1 MFENFPYTNYHNL
14 NLDWIIEKVKEAYGP
29 DNPPPSF
36 VMSVNGQTGDV
47 IVYPDAVVKLPTVEQ
62 ETWNIFRFANDTER
76 GVEFSPGEMK
86 RIDGTGRYK
95 LYDEQNPPPYP
106 VLSVNGETGNVI
118 LYRSAYIALPTVQ
131 EDTWTLYRISSG
143 TPTGI
148 QFTAEKAQRI
158 SGSNRY
164 DIYDAKNPPPYPVES
179 VNGKTG
185 IVTTPFVNPSE
196 SILDLDTDSPGDT
209 WGFARNTLGG
219 KATLYLDTTGNDVKA
234 YIQYV
239 SDDETIYKEYPLL
252 TNEDIPASAGVVSVN
267 GEYGV
272 VTVYGSGIS
281 RSSTNA
287 QTIDAALTALENN
300 VSNISDD
307 VTDLEEDVTNITD
320 GMAIV
325 ANGDTHPQIAS
336 GQFVYVRNHS
346 TLPDGLYRAAAAI
359 PTDGALST
367 SNLQADG
374 AGGLN
379 ALQSQVDSLNRNKAN
394 VSKYP
399 NTNRILSIATDGSSV
414 GFRIQYPSSGAFSIL
429 YADIYGRVAHI
440 YRSTE
445 NANLHMINGTFIGS
459 SLDATETFLNVGN
472 WVRAQMIIT
481 ASDGTIDNIQVSTYS
496 T

>member
-1 MFENFPYTNYHNL
+1 MFENFPYTNFHNL

-29 DNPPPSF
+29 DNPPPTF

-47 IVYPDAVVKLPTVEQ
+47 IVYPDAVVKLPTVE
-62 ETWNIFRFANDTER
+62 EATWNIFRFANGTER

-95 LYDEQNPPPYP
+95 VYDEQNPPPYP
-106 VLSVNGETGNVI
+106 VISVNGETGNVI

-131 EDTWTLYRISSG
+131 EDTWTFYRISAG
-143 TPTGI
+143 TTTGI

-158 SGSNRY
+158 SGQNRY
-164 DIYDAKNPPPYPVES
+164 DIYDAQNPPPYPVTS

-185 IVTTPFVNPSE
+185 NVKTPFVDPSE

-209 WGFARNTLGG
+209 WGFARSTLGG

-252 TNEDIPASAGVVSVN
+252 TDEDIPESAGVISVN
-267 GEYGV
+267 GEFGV

-287 QTIDAALTALENN
+287 QTIDAALTGIEND
-300 VSNISDD
+300 I
-307 VTDLEEDVTNITD
+307 TNITD
-320 GMAIV
+320 GIAIV

-346 TLPDGLYRAAAAI
+346 TLPDGLYRATAAI
-359 PTDGALST
+359 QTDGALST

-379 ALQSQVDSLNRNKAN
+379 TLQSQIDTLNSNLAWKTLYTAGFTFKNDIGQPIQLSGLTGCNLVSLMLYSESIVGA
-394 VSKYP
+394 
-399 NTNRILSIATDGSSV
+399 NRIKIDGIPITSNAAPAAY
-414 GFRIQYPSSGAFSIL
+414 YPAAYGTNF
-429 YADIYGRVAHI
+429 DIIRLEISNNQLTIISRRNDAELFVSAVYGK
-440 YRSTE
+440 
-445 NANLHMINGTFIGS
+445 G
-459 SLDATETFLNVGN
+459 
-472 WVRAQMIIT
+472 
-481 ASDGTIDNIQVSTYS
+481 
-496 T
+496 

>member
-14 NLDWIIEKVKEAYGP
+14 NLDWIIQRVTEAYGP
-29 DNPPPSF
+29 DNPPPTF

-47 IVYPDAVVKLPTVEQ
+47 IIYPDAVVKLPTVEQ
-62 ETWNIFRFANDTER
+62 ATWNIFRFANGTER

-95 LYDEQNPPPYP
+95 IYDEQNPPPYP
-106 VLSVNGETGNVI
+106 VVSVNGETGNVI

-131 EDTWTLYRISSG
+131 EATWTIYRISSG

-158 SGSNRY
+158 SGSDRY
-164 DIYDAKNPPPYPVES
+164 DIYDAQNPPPYPVAS

-209 WGFARNTLGG
+209 WGFARNTRGG

-252 TNEDIPASAGVVSVN
+252 STAEVPESAGVISVN
-267 GEYGV
+267 GEFGV

-287 QTIDAALTALENN
+287 QTIDAALTGLENG
-300 VSNISDD
+300 
-307 VTDLEEDVTNITD
+307 L
-320 GMAIV
+320 AIV
-325 ANGDTHPQIAS
+325 ANGDTHPQIAA
-336 GQFVYVRNHS
+336 GQFVIVRNHS
-346 TLPDGLYRAAAAI
+346 ALPYGLYIATTAI
-359 PTDGALST
+359 QTDGPLST

-379 ALQSQVDSLNRNKAN
+379 ALNSNINNKTLTQSGL
-394 VSKYP
+394 
-399 NTNRILSIATDGSSV
+399 
-414 GFRIQYPSSGAFSIL
+414 
-429 YADIYGRVAHI
+429 
-440 YRSTE
+440 
-445 NANLHMINGTFIGS
+445 
-459 SLDATETFLNVGN
+459 
-472 WVRAQMIIT
+472 
-481 ASDGTIDNIQVSTYS
+481 TIDPSFVSANGGYCRIGQFVLIQMRLNNGGQVYSFAAGSTVATGFPPPLNSAIYMSPSANINNGEIYIDTNGNLKNQNEISADKALFVSGMYLARE
-496 T
+496 

>member
-1 MFENFPYTNYHNL
+1 MFENFPYTNFHNL

-29 DNPPPSF
+29 DNPPPTF

-47 IVYPDAVVKLPTVEQ
+47 IVYPDAVVKLPTVE
-62 ETWNIFRFANDTER
+62 EATWNIFRFANGTER

-95 LYDEQNPPPYP
+95 IYDEQNPPPYP
-106 VLSVNGETGNVI
+106 VISVNGETGNVI

-131 EDTWTLYRISSG
+131 EATWTIYRISSG
-143 TPTGI
+143 TTTGI

-158 SGSNRY
+158 SGQNRY
-164 DIYDAKNPPPYPVES
+164 DIYDAQNPPPYPVTS

-185 IVTTPFVNPSE
+185 IVTTPFTNPSE

-219 KATLYLDTTGNDVKA
+219 KATLYLDTTGNDIKA
-234 YIQYV
+234 YIQYI

-252 TNEDIPASAGVVSVN
+252 TDEDIPESAGVVSVN

-272 VTVYGSGIS
+272 VTVYGSGIR

-287 QTIDAALTALENN
+287 QTIDAALTALETN
-300 VSNISDD
+300 VSNNSDAI
-307 VTDLEEDVTNITD
+307 TELASITD
-320 GMAIV
+320 SLAIV

-336 GQFVYVRNHS
+336 GQFVIVRNHS
-346 TLPDGLYRAAAAI
+346 TLPDGVYKATAAI
-359 PTDGALST
+359 QTDGPLST

-379 ALQSQVDSLNRNKAN
+379 ALQSQVDSLNSKIASQTAN
-394 VSKYP
+394 IADAVIPLRVKRSANIVVINVEYVSPTTTVPANTGTLIATLPEGFRPSATEYLGFILVGSTGNLVAYCRVTVEANGKVTIYP
-399 NTNRILSIATDGSSV
+399 SASIATSV
-414 GFRIQYPSSGAFSIL
+414 TLFGGFCFCI
-429 YADIYGRVAHI
+429 
-440 YRSTE
+440 
-445 NANLHMINGTFIGS
+445 
-459 SLDATETFLNVGN
+459 
-472 WVRAQMIIT
+472 
-481 ASDGTIDNIQVSTYS
+481 
-496 T
+496 

>member
-29 DNPPPSF
+29 DNPPPTF

-62 ETWNIFRFANDTER
+62 ATWNIFRFANGTER

-95 LYDEQNPPPYP
+95 IYDEQNPPPYP

-131 EDTWTLYRISSG
+131 EDTWTFYRISSG

-164 DIYDAKNPPPYPVES
+164 DIYDAQNPPPYPVAS

-209 WGFARNTLGG
+209 WGFARNTLKG
-219 KATLYLDTTGNDVKA
+219 KATLYLDTTGNNIKA

-252 TNEDIPASAGVVSVN
+252 TNEDIPESAGVISVN
-267 GEYGV
+267 GEFGV

-287 QTIDAALTALENN
+287 QTIDAALTALETN
-300 VSNISDD
+300 VSNNSDAI
-307 VTDLEEDVTNITD
+307 TELTNITD
-320 GMAIV
+320 GLAIV
-325 ANGDTHPQIAS
+325 AKGDTHPQIAS
-336 GQFVYVRNHS
+336 GQFVIVKNHS
-346 TLPDGLYRAAAAI
+346 TLPDGVYKATSAI
-359 PTDGALST
+359 QTDGALST

-379 ALQSQVDSLNRNKAN
+379 NLQSQVNSLISNLVNYSSADATKVGDCWTSGAIRAYRRGYIVTLKLDNMAISA
-394 VSKYP
+394 VSSR
-399 NTNRILSIATDGSSV
+399 TQIATIPDGYRPVTEV
-414 GFRIQYPSSGAFSIL
+414 GFYDDTNTRQYIVSNDGTFRAGAQSSGNVWGSI
-429 YADIYGRVAHI
+429 
-440 YRSTE
+440 
-445 NANLHMINGTFIGS
+445 
-459 SLDATETFLNVGN
+459 
-472 WVRAQMIIT
+472 
-481 ASDGTIDNIQVSTYS
+481 TYLCNR
-496 T
+496 

>member
-14 NLDWIIEKVKEAYGP
+14 NLDWIINKVKEAYGP
-29 DNPPPSF
+29 DNPPPTF

-62 ETWNIFRFANDTER
+62 ATWNIFRFANGTER

-95 LYDEQNPPPYP
+95 VYDEQNPPPYP
-106 VLSVNGETGNVI
+106 VISVNGETGNVI

-131 EDTWTLYRISSG
+131 EDTWTFYRISSG

-164 DIYDAKNPPPYPVES
+164 DIYDAQNPPPYPVVS

-209 WGFARNTLGG
+209 WGFARNTLKG
-219 KATLYLDTTGNDVKA
+219 KATLYLDTTGNDIKA

-252 TNEDIPASAGVVSVN
+252 TNSDIPESAGVVSVN
-267 GEYGV
+267 GEFGV
-272 VTVYGSGIS
+272 VTVYGSRIK

-287 QTIDAALTALENN
+287 QSIDAALTALENN
-300 VSNISDD
+300 VSNNSDAI
-307 VTDLEEDVTNITD
+307 TELTNITD
-320 GMAIV
+320 GLAIV

-336 GQFVYVRNHS
+336 GQFVIVRNHS
-346 TLPDGLYRAAAAI
+346 TLPDGVYKATAAI
-359 PTDGALST
+359 QTDGTLST
-367 SNLQADG
+367 NNLQADG

-379 ALQSQVDSLNRNKAN
+379 NLQSQVNSLNSNFTTLHTISGGEKTS
-394 VSKYP
+394 VSGYY
-399 NTNRILSIATDGSSV
+399 IQVGMFIIASFVLTVNEAVSENEVVVTGTPKGAMQQPIV
-414 GFRIQYPSSGAFSIL
+414 GFRNTSGVRENTVLLRTDTSYNRM
-429 YADIYGRVAHI
+429 YANGAMSV
-440 YRSTE
+440 
-445 NANLHMINGTFIGS
+445 GTFNFSGVYLVGS
-459 SLDATETFLNVGN
+459 
-472 WVRAQMIIT
+472 
-481 ASDGTIDNIQVSTYS
+481 
-496 T
+496 

>member
-29 DNPPPSF
+29 DNPPPTF

-62 ETWNIFRFANDTER
+62 ATWNIFRFANGTER

-95 LYDEQNPPPYP
+95 IYDEQNPPPYP
-106 VLSVNGETGNVI
+106 VVSVNGETGNVI

-131 EDTWTLYRISSG
+131 EATWTIYRISSG

-158 SGSNRY
+158 SGSDRY
-164 DIYDAKNPPPYPVES
+164 DIYDSQNPPPYPVAS

-252 TNEDIPASAGVVSVN
+252 TDEDIPESAGVVSVN
-267 GEYGV
+267 GEFGV
-272 VTVYGSGIS
+272 VTVYGTGIRRS
-281 RSSTNA
+281 RTNA
-287 QTIDAALTALENN
+287 QTIDAALTGLE
-300 VSNISDD
+300 
-307 VTDLEEDVTNITD
+307 TDVTNIVD
-320 GMAIV
+320 GIAIV

-346 TLPDGLYRAAAAI
+346 ALPDGLYRATAAI
-359 PTDGALST
+359 QTDGPLST

-374 AGGLN
+374 TGGLN
-379 ALQSQVDSLNRNKAN
+379 ALQSQVDSLNSNWNPQGYTTSGLTAN
-394 VSKYP
+394 GCTFDRGGYCKIGKICIV
-399 NTNRILSIATDGSSV
+399 NVRMNLNA
-414 GFRIQYPSSGAFSIL
+414 SGASLAGFPHPLNIIGFAG
-429 YADIYGRVAHI
+429 YDGANEKPAFGYM
-440 YRSTE
+440 
-445 NANLHMINGTFIGS
+445 NANGAIYIPAAYGS
-459 SLDATETFLNVGN
+459 TGAIHLSFVY
-472 WVRAQMIIT
+472 IT
-481 ASDGTIDNIQVSTYS
+481 SD
-496 T
+496 

>member
-1 MFENFPYTNYHNL
+1 MFENFPYTNFHNL

-29 DNPPPSF
+29 DNPPPTF
-36 VMSVNGQTGDV
+36 VMSVNGETGDV
-47 IVYPDAVVKLPTVEQ
+47 IVYPDAIVKLPTVQ
-62 ETWNIFRFANDTER
+62 EATWNIFRFAEGTER

-95 LYDEQNPPPYP
+95 VYDEQNPPPYP
-106 VLSVNGETGNVI
+106 VISVNGETGNVI

-131 EDTWTLYRISSG
+131 EDTWTFYRISAG
-143 TPTGI
+143 TTTGI

-158 SGSNRY
+158 SGQNRY
-164 DIYDAKNPPPYPVES
+164 DIYDAQNPPPYPVTS

-185 IVTTPFVNPSE
+185 NVKTPFVDPSE

-252 TNEDIPASAGVVSVN
+252 TDEDIPASAGVISVN
-267 GEYGV
+267 GEFGV
-272 VTVYGSGIS
+272 VTVYGSGIR

-287 QTIDAALTALENN
+287 QTIDAALTGIEND
-300 VSNISDD
+300 I
-307 VTDLEEDVTNITD
+307 TDIETDVTNITD
-320 GMAIV
+320 GIAIV

-346 TLPDGLYRAAAAI
+346 TLPDGLYWATAAI
-359 PTDGALST
+359 QTDGVLST
-367 SNLQADG
+367 SNLQADE

-379 ALQSQVDSLNRNKAN
+379 ALQTKVDSLNSNIN
-394 VSKYP
+394 
-399 NTNRILSIATDGSSV
+399 
-414 GFRIQYPSSGAFSIL
+414 QYVDSGIKC
-429 YADIYGRVAHI
+429 IYGKGVVFRLNKTYTVKLVSNRMYVMMATNGSKNGLYI
-440 YRSTE
+440 FGVISEIVYS
-445 NANLHMINGTFIGS
+445 AKIGGDDMITK
-459 SLDATETFLNVGN
+459 ATS
-472 WVRAQMIIT
+472 
-481 ASDGTIDNIQVSTYS
+481 ASDSKLNFTVNNDYTLAQIWGIE
-496 T
+496 

>member
-1 MFENFPYTNYHNL
+1 MFENFPYTNFHNL

-29 DNPPPSF
+29 DNPPPTF

-47 IVYPDAVVKLPTVEQ
+47 IVYPDAVVKLPTVE
-62 ETWNIFRFANDTER
+62 EATWNIFRFANGTER

-95 LYDEQNPPPYP
+95 VYDEQNPPPYP
-106 VLSVNGETGNVI
+106 VISVNGETGNVI

-131 EDTWTLYRISSG
+131 EATWTIYRISSG
-143 TPTGI
+143 TTTGI

-158 SGSNRY
+158 SGQNRY
-164 DIYDAKNPPPYPVES
+164 DIYDAQNPPPYPVTS

-219 KATLYLDTTGNDVKA
+219 TATLYLDTTGNDIKA
-234 YIQYV
+234 FIQYV

-252 TNEDIPASAGVVSVN
+252 TNEDIPESAGVVSVN
-267 GEYGV
+267 GEFGV

-287 QTIDAALTALENN
+287 QTIDAALTEIEND
-300 VSNISDD
+300 I
-307 VTDLEEDVTNITD
+307 TDIETDVTNIVD
-320 GMAIV
+320 GIAIV
-325 ANGDTHPQIAS
+325 ANGDTHPQIAN
-336 GQFVYVRNHS
+336 GQFVYVRNHN
-346 TLPDGLYRAAAAI
+346 TLPDGLYRATAAI
-359 PTDGALST
+359 QTDGVLST

-379 ALQSQVDSLNRNKAN
+379 NLQSQVDSLSSNLTNITKVVTQAITLDSSGKWGGWNSDVGMAGYVLIGAYPNVWAPTTVICDKDGYFTISCPSKAGSSLAFKLLGIKAN
-394 VSKYP
+394 V
-399 NTNRILSIATDGSSV
+399 V
-414 GFRIQYPSSGAFSIL
+414 
-429 YADIYGRVAHI
+429 H
-440 YRSTE
+440 
-445 NANLHMINGTFIGS
+445 
-459 SLDATETFLNVGN
+459 
-472 WVRAQMIIT
+472 
-481 ASDGTIDNIQVSTYS
+481 
-496 T
+496 